1 MLDEDG
7 AAVRVPAVPVAPAG
21 LIMFLTRM
29 SFTFA
34 SWTHSINPRAL
45 TMNNG

>member
-1 MLDEDG
+1 MLDDDG
-7 AAVRVPAVPVAPAG
+7 AAVRVPAVPAG

-34 SWTHSINPRAL
+34 SWTHSINPRAVM
-45 TMNNG
+45 MNNG